1 MRRLIGTVLLA
12 FAACNP
18 CAWAADAAS
27 PATADEADESFV
39 HAGVFDGLYD
49 CRLEFIGKVRPGSE
63 VWLAINSRR
72 NGDTLLALSGQAA
85 GSDALVL
92 AGQGRIVPLPDDSAQ
107 PPGPASRYR
116 FTGLTE
122 AGHSFALAGRGQQ
135 RLSGELGV
143 VVRAIQP
150 PPASKD
156 ARKNGPHRAAV
167 ERSETMVL
175 RASLLCEG
183 AAP

>member
-1 MRRLIGTVLLA
+1 MRRLIGAVMLA
-12 FAACNP
+12 FAACSS
-18 CAWAADAAS
+18 CAWAADATS
-27 PATADEADESFV
+27 PATADEGDESFV

-49 CRLEFIGKVRPGSE
+49 CRLEFIGKVRPGSA

-72 NGDTLLALSGQAA
+72 SGDTLLALSGQAA
-85 GSDALVL
+85 GSDALLL
-92 AGQGRIVPLPDDSAQ
+92 AGQGRIVPLSDDSAQ

-122 AGHSFALAGRGQQ
+122 SGYSFALTGRGQQ
-135 RLSGELGV
+135 SLSGELGV
-143 VVRAIQP
+143 VVRAVQP
-150 PPASKD
+150 LPASKD
-156 ARKNGPHRAAV
+156 ARKSGPRSAAV

-175 RASLLCEG
+175 RASLQCEG